1 MNNKGKFIVFEG
13 IDGSGKSTISKMLHE
28 KINMEITRSY
38 YTFEPT
44 DSPIGS
50 VIRNIL
56 NRRIKTDEKTIA
68 ALFLA
73 DRLDHIQNESNGI
86 LNFLNDGINVISDR
100 YYYSSYAYHV
110 PHISLDKVIEMN
122 ALCAAILRPDIVFYL
137 DVSVSESLKRI
148 SKNRNFNDFYE
159 TELKITQARD
169 NYLRAIEKEGKK
181 DHVVIINANR
191 DIEDIFN
198 EIWNHVLDL
207 FKEKSASNHSSK
219 P

>member
-28 KINMEITRSY
+28 KINNEITKSY

-68 ALFLA
+68 SLFLA
-73 DRLDHIQNESNGI
+73 DRLDHLQNESNGI

-100 YYYSSYAYHV
+100 YYYSSYAYHA
-110 PHISLDKVIEMN
+110 PHISLDKIIEMN
-122 ALCAAILRPDIVFYL
+122 TLCAELLRPDIVFYL
-137 DVSVSESLKRI
+137 DIPVSESLKRV

-159 TELKITQARD
+159 TEFKITQARE
-169 NYLRAIEKEGKK
+169 NYLRAIEKEGEK
-181 DHVVIINANR
+181 DNVIIIKANN
-191 DIEDIFN
+191 DIEAVFN
-198 EIWNHVLDL
+198 EIWNHTLDL
-207 FKEKSASNHSSK
+207 FEKKSTANNV
-219 P
+219 